1 MIKNEHFLLG
11 YQHHHDE
18 ISVVT
23 SHLQPVDIVPMIH
36 CPEYEPM
43 VLIPSTEHS
52 ACCSDGQYAAA
63 SPSNAQHS
71 VAPVP
76 FSPVN
81 IHPPPCMDPSLRM
94 PSQQA
99 IHAVNTTIL
108 GARASPP
115 PNG

>member
-63 SPSNAQHS
+63 SPSNAQRS

-81 IHPPPCMDPSLRM
+81 IGLERAYGLGLHVGRPEPDPK
-94 PSQQA
+94 A
-99 IHAVNTTIL
+99 WAL
-108 GARASPP
+108 GA
-115 PNG
+115 

>member
-43 VLIPSTEHS
+43 VLIPST
-52 ACCSDGQYAAA
+52 
-63 SPSNAQHS
+63 
-71 VAPVP
+71 
-76 FSPVN
+76 
-81 IHPPPCMDPSLRM
+81 
-94 PSQQA
+94 
-99 IHAVNTTIL
+99 
-108 GARASPP
+108 
-115 PNG
+115 